1 LQTEPL
7 KTQPREHGPA
17 TLPTLPPRYYLDNF
31 QRLREAVEARYGDLL
46 STGERAVLA
55 AFDALPAPARCLYLR
70 LLSRVGPWFRA
81 SRLDYAEIGPPGPA
95 LDALVDA
102 GLAVELDALPV
113 AELGRLF
120 TRQEIAT
127 LHADALPGALRL
139 AKGRLLE
146 AVAALGE
153 DDEARWARLQAQ
165 APERVVAPLALE
177 VLEVLQ
183 LLFFGNRRQGLVDF
197 VLSDLGVARY
207 YPYALDRE
215 TRLFRDRGALEA
227 VRAVGEL
234 SDLYWQW
241 REEPEPDAGVLPAL
255 AEAALALEVRGDAAL
270 RSWWRLLNR
279 LGRDCERCG
288 AGEPALALYA
298 ASGRHPARERR
309 ARVLEAGGDDA
320 AALEAVEAMLAA
332 PWCEA
337 EAAAAER
344 MARRLRR
351 RVHGRPQPRPR
362 DRFPVAGL
370 TVARVTGSVERDS
383 AAALEAR
390 DGRPVFY
397 LENAL
402 FTGLFG
408 LAFWEELFAPV
419 PGAFH
424 HPYQAGPADAFSA
437 SFRERRR
444 AAIERRLEA
453 LAAADLP
460 TLLAG
465 SFRRYRGYQCHWVDW
480 RAFDEALVRRA
491 ARCIPFDHLAGTW
504 ERLLFD
510 PADNRRGFPDLVAL
524 GDAPGDYALYEVKG
538 PGDALQEHQRRWLNH
553 FADLGMPASVL
564 QVSWA
569 DG

>member
-1 LQTEPL
+1 L
-7 KTQPREHGPA
+7 KPEPA
-17 TLPTLPPRYYLDNF
+17 TPPVLPPRYYLDNF

-46 STGERAVLA
+46 SAEEHAVLA

-81 SRLDYAEIGPPGPA
+81 SRLAYAEIGPPGPA

-102 GLAVELDALPV
+102 GLAIELDQLPV
-113 AELGRLF
+113 AELGQLF
-120 TRQEIAT
+120 TRQEIAA
-127 LHADALPGALRL
+127 LYAEALPGAARL
-139 AKGRLLE
+139 AKGPLLE

-153 DDEARWARLQAQ
+153 DDHARWARLQAC
-165 APERVVAPLALE
+165 APERVVAPLAME

-183 LLFFGNRRQGLVDF
+183 LLFFGNRRQGLLDF

-215 TRLFRDRGALEA
+215 TRLFPDRAALEA
-227 VRAVGEL
+227 VRTVGEL
-234 SDLYWQW
+234 ADLYWQW
-241 REEPEPDAGVLPAL
+241 REDPEPDPDVLPAL
-255 AEAALALEVRGDAAL
+255 AGAALALEVPEHAAQ
-270 RSWWRLLNR
+270 RPWWRLLNR
-279 LGRDCERCG
+279 LGRDCERQG
-288 AGEPALALYA
+288 AGELALALYA

-309 ARVLEAGGDDA
+309 ARVLEAAGDEA
-320 AALEAVEAMLAA
+320 AALAAVETMLAE

-362 DRFPVAGL
+362 DRFPVASL
-370 TVARVTGSVERDS
+370 TVVRASGSVERDS
-383 AAALEAR
+383 AATLEAR
-390 DGRPVFY
+390 DGRPVFF
-397 LENAL
+397 LENTL

-408 LAFWEELFAPV
+408 LAFWEQLFAPV

-444 AAIERRLEA
+444 AAIEQRFEE

-460 TLLAG
+460 ALLAG
-465 SFRRYRGYQCHWVDW
+465 AFRRYQGYQCHWVNW
-480 RAFDEALVRRA
+480 RALDEALVERA

-504 ERLLFD
+504 QRLLFD

-524 GDAPGDYALYEVKG
+524 GEAPGDYALYEVKG

-564 QVSWA
+564 QVRWA